1 MTITIERRW
10 LMADWQS
17 IKTEY
22 ITTDTSYRKLAQK
35 YGVSY
40 VQIGNVGKQENWV
53 ELRRQHLDK
62 TFTKTVDKISNKK
75 ADKMS
80 RIDDLADKLLEKLE
94 QAITE
99 LDMQLYK
106 HTDKTKVIEYNYE
119 LVPGKPTKETVHE
132 EEKLLEVKSIV
143 DRQGLKQ
150 IASALKDI
158 KEVKMLR
165 SELDKQEQEARIDKL
180 RKEAMVEKE
189 NNEVKVTMQGELEEY
204 SE

>member
-1 MTITIERRW
+1 
-10 LMADWQS
+10 MADWQA

-40 VQIGNVGKQENWV
+40 QAICRRSKEESWID
-53 ELRRQHLDK
+53 LREQHMNK
-62 TFTKTVDKISNKK
+62 TVSKAVDKIGSKK
-75 ADKMS
+75 ADKLS
-80 RIDDLADKLLEKLE
+80 RIDDLADQLLDKLQ
-94 QAITE
+94 QAIQE
-99 LDMQLYK
+99 LDLQLAK
-106 HTDKTKVIEYNYE
+106 HTDKTKTIEYDNDRR
-119 LVPGKPTKETVHE
+119 PDKPTRETIHE

-165 SELDKQEQEARIDKL
+165 SELDRQEQEARIAAL
-180 RKEAMVEKE
+180 RQKNAMGDVDDDDTGVILLPPRMQ
-189 NNEVKVTMQGELEEY
+189 EVGDDD
-204 SE
+204 